1 MRNFIL
7 EQSSSEIYTSTA
19 GLALGGLCL
28 NKHTPLV
35 KSLRSIS
42 KRHGIANIDLVRT
55 YFGLMLSG
63 KSDFEAVDLVRN
75 DPFFKEAMGI
85 KQSPSASRLRQ
96 RFDEDARAL
105 IPLLDEASIAFLQSV
120 QAPITPLKTGHVP
133 LDMDVFP
140 QDNGRSKKE
149 GVSRTYK
156 NNIDGYAPI
165 ASYLGNEGWCIC
177 CELRP
182 GTQHSQNEFSYTLDR
197 ILPRVRALTSAPIL
211 ARLDSGHDAKDNR
224 ERFRVEEMDYLIK
237 WNPRKQDPLDWYTL
251 ANEQGADWSD
261 PRPGKRIAV
270 FSITRYDGKKDEEMR
285 PYRLVVRLIIRMSD
299 RHGQGFLE
307 PQFELEGW
315 TTSLA
320 EEDYDNE
327 TIIQLYRDHA
337 TSEQFH
343 SEFKT
348 DLDLERLPSGKFD
361 TNDLVM
367 AFGVLAYNALRW
379 MGITALLGKD
389 SPVRHPAKRRRLRT
403 VMQEII
409 GVAGRM
415 MARGRR
421 LVLRFGKHSPGFK
434 AYGHLQRLLI

>member
-7 EQSSSEIYTSTA
+7 ERSSSEIYTSAA

-28 NKHTPLV
+28 NKHTPLA
-35 KSLRSIS
+35 KSLRTIP
-42 KRHGIANIDLVRT
+42 KRHGIATIDLART
-55 YFGLMLSG
+55 YLGLILTG
-63 KSDFEAVDLVRN
+63 KSDFEAVDLVRH

-96 RFDEDARAL
+96 RFDEDAKAL
-105 IPLLDEASIAFLQSV
+105 IPLLDEASVAFLLSAK
-120 QAPITPLKTGHVP
+120 APITALATGHVP
-133 LDMDVFP
+133 LEMDVFP
-140 QDNGRSKKE
+140 QDNGRTKKE

-156 NNIDGYAPI
+156 DKIDGYAPI
-165 ASYLGNEGWCIC
+165 AAYVGNEGWCVC

-182 GTQHSQNEFSYTLDR
+182 GAQHSQKEFGYTLER
-197 ILPRVRALTSAPIL
+197 VLPRVRALTSAPIL
-211 ARLDSGHDAKDNR
+211 VRLDSAHDAQDNR
-224 ERFRVEEMDYLIK
+224 DRFRVEEMDYLTK
-237 WNPRKQDPLDWYTL
+237 WNPRKQAPLDWYDL
-251 ANEQGADWSD
+251 AKEQGADWSD
-261 PRPGKRIAV
+261 PRPGKRVAV
-270 FSITRYDGKKDEEMR
+270 FSVTRYDGDKDEEKR

-299 RHGQGFLE
+299 RHGQLFLE

-320 EEDYDNE
+320 EQDYDNE

-367 AFGVLAYNALRW
+367 AFGVLAYNILRW
-379 MGITALLGKD
+379 MGIKALLGKD

-415 MARGRR
+415 MERGRR
-421 LVLRFGKHSPGFK
+421 LVLRFGNHCPGFN
-434 AYGHLQRLLI
+434 AYGQLHRLLN